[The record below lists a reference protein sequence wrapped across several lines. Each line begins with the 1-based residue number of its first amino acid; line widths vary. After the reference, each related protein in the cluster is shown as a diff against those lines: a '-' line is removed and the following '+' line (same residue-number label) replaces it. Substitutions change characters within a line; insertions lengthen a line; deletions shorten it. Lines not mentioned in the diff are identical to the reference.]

1 MRTWDAKKLTDE
13 SDWSNDNGRPRLWI
27 HTGAGPRAGFG
38 HLRRC
43 MVLAAELGDQVQTC
57 FVLRMRDRW
66 SGGSLKARGFTY
78 VREDLANIWTRMPRP
93 AAILIDTRLRE
104 DLDDFIL
111 TARQRNIPVMS
122 LHDLGLNPLATDI
135 AIDGSIAPMFSQDFE
150 VARTFGGPTYMVL
163 DPVFQELH
171 RRPLSIRGEIRSV
184 VVSLGGGDAREHFWR
199 VLKGLRLWATRS
211 ERAIKV
217 VGMRGFVDWG
227 QEQFNEEAL
236 RPLCFRW
243 ESKPVGAFLRDADL
257 AITAGGISAYEA
269 LCAGTPLLAM
279 VGDSLQQT
287 TVRRIAAAGGCV
299 NLGVGRELAQEQLAE
314 LIGKIDADASVREK
328 FARRGR
334 KIVDGL
340 GAVRVASIIRRTIEY
355 GLDGLG
361 GGNRIVQPDASGNL
375 LGLAG

>member
-1 MRTWDAKKLTDE
+1 MKTGDAKKLTNE
-13 SDWSNDNGRPRLWI
+13 NDWPEDNGRPLLWI

-57 FVLRMRDRW
+57 FVLRLRDRW

-78 VREDLANIWTRMPRP
+78 VREDLTNIWARLPRP
-93 AAILIDTRLRE
+93 AAILIDTRLRD
-104 DLDDFIL
+104 DLDDFIF
-111 TARQRNIPVMS
+111 TARQKSIPVIS
-122 LHDLGLNPLATDI
+122 LHDLGLNPLAADI
-135 AIDGSIAPMFSQDFE
+135 AIDGSIAPMFSPDFE
-150 VARTFGGPTYMVL
+150 AARTFGGPTYMVL

-171 RRPLSIRGEIRSV
+171 RRPLSIRGGIRSV
-184 VVSLGGGDAREHFWR
+184 VVSLGGGDAREYFRW
-199 VLKGLRLWATRS
+199 VLKGLQLWAASS
-211 ERAIKV
+211 EKAIEV

-236 RPLCFRW
+236 QPLCFRW
-243 ESKPVGAFLRDADL
+243 ESKPVSAFLRDADL

-299 NLGVGRELAQEQLAE
+299 NLGAGRELAQERLVE
-314 LIGKIDADASVREK
+314 LLEKIDADVSVREK

-334 KIVDGL
+334 EIVDGL
-340 GAVRVASIIRRTIEY
+340 GAVRVASIIRRTIEC
-355 GLDGLG
+355 GVDSVWGRDG
-361 GGNRIVQPDASGNL
+361 IVQSDASENL
-375 LGLAG
+375 LGLTG